1 MILLLC
7 LNIVI
12 ENEMPV
18 LFLIFIGPPKDYT
31 WNRFSLDLN
40 GISLKKYARLHSY
53 LRLKKFAFYSLSS
66 YHLGVVLEGASDLR
80 VTWVNRLCDQA
91 EKHWIQVLSKGL
103 TFSFPCFFSWLHFNQ
118 FYFFTTR
125 HSITP
130 TRYHLP
136 DQRVLTTEP
145 NEEGNFRSRRL
156 GTS

>member
-7 LNIVI
+7 LNIVR

-40 GISLKKYARLHSY
+40 GISLKKICAVSY

-103 TFSFPCFFSWLHFNQ
+103 TFSFPFF
-118 FYFFTTR
+118 FFR
-125 HSITP
+125 G
-130 TRYHLP
+130 Y
-136 DQRVLTTEP
+136 VLT
-145 NEEGNFRSRRL
+145 NFILFFHDTSLDNTNKIPSAGPKGTNYRAEQRR
-156 GTS
+156 